1 MYSTSARSGHE
12 RLICSETLWPL
23 ASGRT
28 FNTTSAWRL
37 RCAENAVTSP
47 HHSTHVN
54 MNCEQF
60 AAFKLFKLFS
70 PQRFLEDV
78 HWYDVSRNG
87 SRRFCLLLT
96 LNFAAMALA
105 LARDWTC
112 DCDIDYFPFCPA
124 LKTSRLGI
132 ACHLSAII
140 FSYLQC
146 TKSNSIDFWGREATP
161 HPPHLKHTHKTFP

>member
-124 LKTSRLGI
+124 LKTCIHHVSALPAISRPSFSVT
-132 ACHLSAII
+132 CSVLSPTVLI
-140 FSYLQC
+140 SGVGKPPL
-146 TKSNSIDFWGREATP
+146 TP
-161 HPPHLKHTHKTFP
+161 HT